1 MSAGYSGTPLTK
13 KIGVKPPA
21 RALVV
26 GAPPDA
32 PQLFDEGVQ
41 VLLRAA
47 EDLEAIVLFVTER
60 RVLERKLPEL
70 RRRLADTGMLWVA
83 WPKRAS
89 GVATD
94 VTEDTIRD
102 LAVAETDLV
111 DVKVIAIDE
120 TWSGL
125 KLMVRR
131 SARSSKR

>member
-1 MSAGYSGTPLTK
+1 VSAGYSGTPLTK

-32 PQLFDEGVQ
+32 PPLFDEGVQ